1 MIVLAGT
8 PAAIVNVAPPA
19 VPVQSFKVDG
29 PTNLAEKVERRGAE
43 LSRHQRAVMITG
55 HR

>member
-1 MIVLAGT
+1 
-8 PAAIVNVAPPA
+8 
-19 VPVQSFKVDG
+19 VDG